1 MIVLKIFGFLLKI
14 IGVLLLIIILL
25 LLAAMCV
32 PLHLEIKYEPD
43 VTFRIR
49 YLFIHYTLAG
59 EPLPQKPPGI
69 IRKALAAAGRWLV
82 MLLVLIRELLSAI
95 FRELKKSFAWIR
107 SRLGIGR
114 KPKKKKPPRPKSDK
128 PPKKEKV
135 FFGSLFEQRG
145 ILGALEFFADIG
157 KALGGTMVRIYRGIK
172 INRLVLHASVS
183 GEDAADTAIQYGRI
197 CSAAFPA
204 LSFLLSNTRGY
215 DPANAAAKDI
225 EIIPDFAGEGIN
237 IYLIGELTVF
247 PILVVGNLLWS
258 LIRFAVKQIKITSRL
273 KSKER
278 SES

>member
-114 KPKKKKPPRPKSDK
+114 KPKKRSRPVPNRTSPQKRK
-128 PPKKEKV
+128 RV
-135 FFGSLFEQRG
+135 FS
-145 ILGALEFFADIG
+145 ALC
-157 KALGGTMVRIYRGIK
+157 L
-172 INRLVLHASVS
+172 N
-183 GEDAADTAIQYGRI
+183 
-197 CSAAFPA
+197 SAESWARWN
-204 LSFLLSNTRGY
+204 FL
-215 DPANAAAKDI
+215 
-225 EIIPDFAGEGIN
+225 
-237 IYLIGELTVF
+237 
-247 PILVVGNLLWS
+247 PI
-258 LIRFAVKQIKITSRL
+258 
-273 KSKER
+273 
-278 SES
+278 